1 MSATPIPRTLEMAV
15 TGIREMSTLAT
26 PPEERHPILTY
37 VGPYDERQV
46 GAAIRREL
54 LREGQVFFVHN
65 RVSDIER
72 TAAHLQSLVP
82 EARIRVAHGQM
93 GEHDLEQTV
102 VDFWERRFDVLVCTT
117 IVETGLDIANANTL
131 ILDNAD
137 KFGLSQLHQLRG
149 RVGRGRERAYAY
161 FMWSPG
167 ATLTD
172 TAHDRLSTIAANTE
186 LGAGMQVAMKDL
198 EIRGAGN
205 LLGGEQSGHI
215 EGVGFDLYLR
225 MVAEAVTDYRRGLD
239 GDAEPEQVDTTLD
252 LPVDAYLPHDY
263 VPAERLRLEAYR
275 RLAAATDDAAV
286 DAVAEDL
293 RDRFGAGPDGQ
304 LPPQVSSL
312 LDIARLRVFL
322 RGYGLSDVS
331 VQGKFLR
338 LAPVDLPESA
348 RLRLERLYPK
358 TVVKPSLG
366 TVLVPLPT
374 APQAGRPIGGPV
386 GDAEL
391 VAWVRTL
398 VQTVLPA
405 PAAPVV
411 VPATDPA
418 APSPPSP
425 SARAP
430 GRAARTAAS
439 APYPSVP
446 STSPPPKGC
455 HDDDP
460 PHQQQARRRAQR
472 SSSPGPS
479 AAALG
484 LGACSALGDPSAAA
498 LIDGEVVVTQ
508 ADVATVVAEL
518 PLEVSGGQPAPASQV
533 LTFLAVEQTV
543 RDLAVETETGV
554 DRRGRRP
561 GLPRLG
567 RRGGRPRAGDLLRRH
582 AAAHRD
588 QPHARPDRA
597 GPGRRRAGPGAHRG
611 RPRAGWRSTP
621 ATARCAED
629 EQQLV
634 QPVQHPWLT
643 GADA

>member
-1 MSATPIPRTLEMAV
+1 MRFSDLGLVVIDEEQRFGVEHKEQLKKLRTNVDVLAMSATPIPRTLEMAV

-65 RVSDIER
+65 RVSDIDR

-93 GEHDLEQTV
+93 NESELEQTV

-131 ILDNAD
+131 ILDRAD
-137 KFGLSQLHQLRG
+137 TFGSVPAPPAARA
-149 RVGRGRERAYAY
+149 VGRGRERAYAY
-161 FMWSPG
+161 FMWTPG

-172 TAHDRLSTIAANTE
+172 TAHDRLATIAGQHRARRRH
-186 LGAGMQVAMKDL
+186 AGRHEGPGDP
-198 EIRGAGN
+198 GAGN

-239 GDAEPEQVDTTLD
+239 GDAEPDPVDTTLD

-304 LPPQVSSL
+304 LPPQVESL
-312 LDIARLRVFL
+312 LGIARLRVFL
-322 RGYGLSDVS
+322 RGYGLADVS

-358 TVVKPSLG
+358 TVVKPSIG

-374 APQAGRPIGGPV
+374 APMAGRPIGGPV

-391 VAWVRTL
+391 VDWVRRL
-398 VQTVLPA
+398 VSTVLPA
-405 PAAPVV
+405 PSAPVV
-411 VPATDPA
+411 VAATDPA
-418 APSPPSP
+418 AP
-425 SARAP
+425 AP
-430 GRAARTAAS
+430 DPGSTAA
-439 APYPSVP
+439 A
-446 STSPPPKGC
+446 
-455 HDDDP
+455 
-460 PHQQQARRRAQR
+460 
-472 SSSPGPS
+472 
-479 AAALG
+479 AAALAG
-484 LGACSALGDPSAAA
+484 
-498 LIDGEVVVTQ
+498 T
-508 ADVATVVAEL
+508 
-518 PLEVSGGQPAPASQV
+518 GGRGGPGGSRGPVPFRTEHQPAP
-533 LTFLAVEQTV
+533 E
-543 RDLAVETETGV
+543 GMP
-554 DRRGRRP
+554 RR
-561 GLPRLG
+561 
-567 RRGGRPRAGDLLRRH
+567 
-582 AAAHRD
+582 
-588 QPHARPDRA
+588 
-597 GPGRRRAGPGAHRG
+597 
-611 RPRAGWRSTP
+611 
-621 ATARCAED
+621 
-629 EQQLV
+629 
-634 QPVQHPWLT
+634 
-643 GADA
+643 